1 MKKPPKGT
9 PAVSPPIP
17 REGFSID
24 IRSVALVILAVSLAI
39 VYLFVQFRG
48 FSISAAM
55 DQAQISREIA
65 KGNGYTTQ
73 YIRPLAI
80 WQLEHAGKPIPSH
93 HFPEFLQAP
102 LHPLVNAFPLK
113 LVQTDWKLTPLDIV
127 YIGDRMIAGVS
138 ILFFLLAVI
147 VWYFVGAT
155 LFDKKIA
162 LIGCAALILTDMM
175 WQFSLSGLPQM
186 LMLFLFGCTTW
197 LTLRAIECRDLGT
210 STLLHIFACSLVFG
224 LLTLAHV
231 VGFWIFLGWLF
242 FVPFYFRRRSLNT
255 LVAVLGF
262 LLVVGPW
269 LARNHYICGNP
280 LGLAGYEMIT
290 PPGTAETEYMRTL
303 VGPPLFSAS
312 AMFKRLGTALNYQV
326 GHVFDF
332 LGMNAMALMFFASLL
347 HRFKLS
353 NAASFRPILLLMWF
367 GAFLGMGVFGVTE
380 SISPN
385 QFHVLFVPL
394 FLFYG
399 LSFFMVLWTRLEIH
413 NPKIKSA
420 FITFLL
426 ILCALP
432 LIGTLLSGPDR
443 AIQWPPYVPPFIAV
457 LGDWFEENEAI
468 CSDMPWAVAWY
479 AQRQSLLLPKT
490 VKQFNRISDY
500 RLLGKSLTGLYLS
513 PLTGNRSLF
522 SEVYKG
528 AYTDWVFL
536 IMRPPEVAGFSLP
549 VFTPLPIDGEC
560 ILFSDRNRWSR
571 RN

>member
-1 MKKPPKGT
+1 MKKPPTGT
-9 PAVSPPIP
+9 SDLPASIP
-17 REGFSID
+17 QQGRFID
-24 IRSVALVILAVSLAI
+24 MRCVALAALAI
-39 VYLFVQFRG
+39 ALGLIYLFVQFRG

-55 DQAQISREIA
+55 DQAQIAREIA

-80 WQLEHAGKPIPSH
+80 WQLEHAGKPIPTH
-93 HFPEFLQAP
+93 HFPEFLQVP

-113 LVQTDWKLTPLDIV
+113 LVQADWKLTPLDIV

-138 ILFFLLAVI
+138 ILFFLLAVT

-155 LFDKKIA
+155 LFDKKTA
-162 LIGCAALILTDMM
+162 LIGCAALVLTDMM
-175 WQFSLSGLPQM
+175 WQFTLSGLPQM
-186 LMLFLFGCTTW
+186 LMLALFACTAW
-197 LTLRAIECRDLGT
+197 LTLRAMERRDLGA
-210 STLLHIFACSLVFG
+210 STLGHVFACALVFG
-224 LLTLAHV
+224 LLTLAHAA
-231 VGFWIFLGWLF
+231 GFWIFLGWLIF
-242 FVPFYFRRRSLNT
+242 ASFYFPRKILSA
-255 LVAVLGF
+255 LVALLGF
-262 LLVVGPW
+262 LIVVGPW
-269 LARNHYICGNP
+269 LARNHHICGNP
-280 LGLAGYEMIT
+280 LGLAGYEIIM
-290 PPGTAETEYMRTL
+290 PPGSAETEYMRTL
-303 VGPPLFSAS
+303 VGPPMFSA
-312 AMFKRLGTALNYQV
+312 AATLKRFGTALNHQA
-326 GHVFDF
+326 GHLFAF

-353 NAASFRPILLLMWF
+353 NAASFRPAILLMWL
-367 GAFLGMGVFGVTE
+367 GALLGMGLWGVTE
-380 SISPN
+380 TISPN
-385 QFHVLFVPL
+385 QLHVLFVPF

-399 LSFFMVLWTRLEIH
+399 LSFLMVLWSRLEVH
-413 NPKIKSA
+413 SPKIKSA
-420 FITFLL
+420 FIGLL
-426 ILCALP
+426 LLLCALP
-432 LIGTLLSGPDR
+432 LIGTLLSRPDR

-457 LGDWFEENEAI
+457 LGIWFEENEAI

-490 VKQFNRISDY
+490 LKQFNRISDY
-500 RLLGKSLTGLYLS
+500 RLLGKSLNGLYLS

-536 IMRPPEVAGFSLP
+536 IMRPPDVAGFSLP

>member
-1 MKKPPKGT
+1 MI
-9 PAVSPPIP
+9 SPP
-17 REGFSID
+17 GS
-24 IRSVALVILAVSLAI
+24 
-39 VYLFVQFRG
+39 
-48 FSISAAM
+48 
-55 DQAQISREIA
+55 
-65 KGNGYTTQ
+65 
-73 YIRPLAI
+73 
-80 WQLEHAGKPIPSH
+80 
-93 HFPEFLQAP
+93 
-102 LHPLVNAFPLK
+102 
-113 LVQTDWKLTPLDIV
+113 
-127 YIGDRMIAGVS
+127 
-138 ILFFLLAVI
+138 
-147 VWYFVGAT
+147 
-155 LFDKKIA
+155 
-162 LIGCAALILTDMM
+162 
-175 WQFSLSGLPQM
+175 
-186 LMLFLFGCTTW
+186 
-197 LTLRAIECRDLGT
+197 
-210 STLLHIFACSLVFG
+210 
-224 LLTLAHV
+224 
-231 VGFWIFLGWLF
+231 
-242 FVPFYFRRRSLNT
+242 
-255 LVAVLGF
+255 
-262 LLVVGPW
+262 
-269 LARNHYICGNP
+269 
-280 LGLAGYEMIT
+280 
-290 PPGTAETEYMRTL
+290 AETEYMRTL

-312 AMFKRLGTALNYQV
+312 AMFKRFGTALNYQV
-326 GHVFDF
+326 GHIFDF

-367 GAFLGMGVFGVTE
+367 GALLGMGVFGVTE
-380 SISPN
+380 NISPN
-385 QFHVLFVPL
+385 QFHILFVPL

-399 LSFFMVLWTRLEIH
+399 LSFLMVLWTRLEIH
-413 NPKIKSA
+413 NPKFKSA
-420 FITFLL
+420 FIALL
-426 ILCALP
+426 LLLCALP

-443 AIQWPPYVPPFIAV
+443 AIQWPPYVPPFIAI